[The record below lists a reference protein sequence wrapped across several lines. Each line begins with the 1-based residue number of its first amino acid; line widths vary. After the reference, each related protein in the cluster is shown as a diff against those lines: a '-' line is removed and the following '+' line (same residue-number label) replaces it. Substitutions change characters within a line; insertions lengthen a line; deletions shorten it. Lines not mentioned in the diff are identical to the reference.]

1 MKTNYQI
8 PALLILFGINFITAA
23 NEVVIL
29 SDKVGTEID
38 AHENRFYRIFPNEK
52 NLISGQILL
61 IGDGKYRLMLI
72 KNIDGKKKRVRRY
85 LTENRVE
92 ELKSHID
99 SQPYFT
105 EKEKILMYEGM
116 DFLRAEKILNEIY
129 KPQFVKVTHSKNKS
143 LKGTLIKFDKRLLYV
158 QTATTTEVI
167 DLDKLDKLS
176 YRSNEIDHTSL
187 RPFVTAGTS
196 VIGFLAA
203 RVYNNQRPTIYNE
216 NGLARKDLDAYR
228 QIFGV
233 VLGLIFSSEVSDAI
247 STLLTPTE
255 TLFLSEAEYEK
266 QNY

>member
-1 MKTNYQI
+1 MKINYQI

-116 DFLRAEKILNEIY
+116 DFLR
-129 KPQFVKVTHSKNKS
+129 QKN
-143 LKGTLIKFDKRLLYV
+143 F
-158 QTATTTEVI
+158 E
-167 DLDKLDKLS
+167 
-176 YRSNEIDHTSL
+176 
-187 RPFVTAGTS
+187 
-196 VIGFLAA
+196 
-203 RVYNNQRPTIYNE
+203 
-216 NGLARKDLDAYR
+216 
-228 QIFGV
+228 
-233 VLGLIFSSEVSDAI
+233 
-247 STLLTPTE
+247 
-255 TLFLSEAEYEK
+255 
-266 QNY
+266 

>member
-1 MKTNYQI
+1 MKINYQI

-72 KNIDGKKKRVRRY
+72 KNIDGEKKRVRRY

-129 KPQFVKVTHSKNKS
+129 SIVGN
-143 LKGTLIKFDKRLLYV
+143 I
-158 QTATTTEVI
+158 
-167 DLDKLDKLS
+167 
-176 YRSNEIDHTSL
+176 
-187 RPFVTAGTS
+187 
-196 VIGFLAA
+196 
-203 RVYNNQRPTIYNE
+203 
-216 NGLARKDLDAYR
+216 
-228 QIFGV
+228 
-233 VLGLIFSSEVSDAI
+233 
-247 STLLTPTE
+247 
-255 TLFLSEAEYEK
+255 
-266 QNY
+266 

>member
-1 MKTNYQI
+1 M
-8 PALLILFGINFITAA
+8 
-23 NEVVIL
+23 
-29 SDKVGTEID
+29 
-38 AHENRFYRIFPNEK
+38 
-52 NLISGQILL
+52 
-61 IGDGKYRLMLI
+61 
-72 KNIDGKKKRVRRY
+72 
-85 LTENRVE
+85 
-92 ELKSHID
+92 
-99 SQPYFT
+99 
-105 EKEKILMYEGM
+105 
-116 DFLRAEKILNEIY
+116 NEIY

-196 VIGFLAA
+196 IIGFLAA

-266 QNY
+266 QKLLKTNGDFMANNTKAPGQQENSAPSVDPQKQYLMDQFGNLMEQVGDGLVVLFKKS